1 MRPKIPWSKMVSRR
15 TFLRRSAQ
23 VGGGLLAVGGMLGT
37 YGLWETT
44 QVQVDR
50 QDIAVPNLPTAFAGK
65 TLAVMTDIHLGPFVG
80 IDFVHTAIRLANDLK
95 PDLIAL
101 VGDFVHRGKQTEI
114 QLPACL
120 QALSELR
127 APLGVYAVPGNH
139 DMANEGRLY
148 HEAIVATPLI
158 DLTNRSKEV
167 SLDGESLWMA
177 GVDDLWHGRP
187 SLPFALAGIRA
198 RSAVILLCHNP
209 DFMEEVPDARV
220 GLALCGHTHG
230 GQIYLPG
237 LGSPWIPSKYG
248 EKYRHGLVQG
258 PKSQVFVSRGLGEA
272 GIPLRMNSLPEINLI
287 TLRQG

>member
-1 MRPKIPWSKMVSRR
+1 MISRR

-23 VGGGLLAVGGMLGT
+23 VGGGLLTVGGMLGG
-37 YGLWETT
+37 YGLWETA
-44 QVQVDR
+44 QIHIDHQS
-50 QDIAVPNLPTAFAGK
+50 IAVPNLPSAFAGK
-65 TLAVMTDIHLGPFVG
+65 KLAVMTDIHLGPFVG
-80 IDFVHTAIRLANDLK
+80 MDFVQQSIQLANDLK

-101 VGDFVHRGKQTEI
+101 VGDFVHRGNQAEI
-114 QLPACL
+114 KLPVCL
-120 QALSELR
+120 QALSDLH

-139 DMANEGRLY
+139 DMLEQGRLY
-148 HEAIVATPLI
+148 HEAIATTTLI

-167 SLDGESLWMA
+167 SLDGESLWLA

-187 SLPFALAGIRA
+187 SLPSALAGIREG
-198 RSAVILLCHNP
+198 SAVILLCHNP
-209 DFMEEVPDARV
+209 DFLEEVPDARV

-237 LGSPWIPSKYG
+237 VGSPWIPSKYG

-272 GIPLRMNSLPEINLI
+272 GVPLRMNSLPEINVISL
-287 TLRQG
+287 QQA